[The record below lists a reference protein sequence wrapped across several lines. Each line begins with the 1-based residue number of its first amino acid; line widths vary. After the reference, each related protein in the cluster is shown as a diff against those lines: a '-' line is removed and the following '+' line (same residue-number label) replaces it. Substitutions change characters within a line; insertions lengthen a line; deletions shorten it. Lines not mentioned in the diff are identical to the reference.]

1 MQSINLLK
9 KYLKNMNIAKHFNK
23 NLIMSVED
31 EEKFQASNKILMHNK
46 LFTDED
52 EKEIMIKN
60 RKV

>member
-1 MQSINLLK
+1 MK
-9 KYLKNMNIAKHFNK
+9 KHFNK

-52 EKEIMIKN
+52 EKE
-60 RKV
+60 RDHD